1 MNDMQKI
8 IEILEEKQI
17 KYDLFDSKLIVHGHL
32 DLSGLNITNLPQN
45 LKVTG
50 SLILRN
56 TPIPKLPDG
65 LSCGL
70 DLDLRASKIK
80 SLSDNLF
87 VGGNLY
93 LNDTAINQLPN
104 NLIVGWNLDLTNT
117 QILEIPSDIIVGRD
131 LILKNSSIKQL
142 PNGFKI
148 GQNLYLNNSKIST
161 LPENLVIG
169 GDLDLTDTLVEN
181 LPKNLLVGKNILF
194 KNDIITNPN
203 NESYLFFIDPYK
215 TLTWKNGK
223 YLAIHGCLYEVLSKH
238 KKVLKLKYL
247 TIDKDVFIFEKDDIF
262 AFGNSLLESYINW
275 LFITAAQTNNTKY
288 KNLDLN
294 NKYDLVDL
302 ILWYKNSIGVTV
314 AEIEQFIKSN
324 KAKLKSQLTL
334 SELYSL
340 TKGICPLKDKR
351 FNDILNRLKNEQEE

>member
-1 MNDMQKI
+1 MNEMQNI
-8 IEILEEKQI
+8 IKILEEKQI

-45 LKVTG
+45 FNVTG

-56 TPIPKLPDG
+56 TPITKLPDN
-65 LSCGL
+65 LNCGL

-80 SLSDNLF
+80 FLGANLF
-87 VGGNLY
+87 IGGNLY
-93 LNDTAINQLPN
+93 LNDTAISQLPN

-117 QILEIPSDIIVGRD
+117 QIVKIPSDLIVGRD
-131 LILKNSSIKQL
+131 LILTNSSVELL
-142 PNGFKI
+142 PNGFKV
-148 GQNLYLNNSKIST
+148 GQNLYLNNSKISK

-169 GDLDLTDTLVEN
+169 GDLDLTDTLVKN

-203 NESYLFFIDPYK
+203 NESYLFFIDLYK

-238 KKVLKLKYL
+238 KNVLKLKDL

-262 AFGNSLLESYINW
+262 AFGNSLLGSYINW
-275 LFITAAQTNNTKY
+275 LFITVAQTNNTKY
-288 KNLDLN
+288 KNINLN

-302 ILWYKNSIGVTV
+302 MLWYKNSIGTTV
-314 AEIEQFIKSN
+314 AEIEEFIKSN

-334 SELYSL
+334 SEFCSL
-340 TKGICPLKDKR
+340 TMGIYPLKDKR
-351 FNDILNRLKNEQEE
+351 VNDILNRLKDKQEE